1 MPFPTSSHIGADFNS
16 TSTTALF
23 ALLTPAR
30 GSDNSEWVYV
40 HSNTAH
46 TTGQIL
52 AINSVGTGI
61 NATTAAACSGT
72 YSFGFVP
79 SLAWTAGDYGWACT
93 RGNNVYVQ
101 MSGTAVPNTQLY
113 VANTPGALTTT
124 AASGTLLGIELI
136 VSSSTASLVVTT
148 AIVTWPR
155 SVPALG

>member
-1 MPFPTSSHIGADFNS
+1 MPFSTSSLIGADFNS

-52 AINSVGTGI
+52 AINSFGTGI
-61 NATTAAACSGT
+61 NATTAAATSGT

-79 SLAWTAGDYGWACT
+79 SVAWTAGDYGWACQ

-101 MSGTAVPNTQLY
+101 MSGTAVPN
-113 VANTPGALTTT
+113 
-124 AASGTLLGIELI
+124 
-136 VSSSTASLVVTT
+136 
-148 AIVTWPR
+148 
-155 SVPALG
+155 